1 MQNGLFVDDK
11 TRERLLL
18 SISRLRESFTI
29 RSAVVFGS
37 SVKACWN
44 YRSDIDLLIVSDSMG
59 KDWFE
64 RNLAAQRVVSGG
76 VQVFVLTSSEI
87 LSAINDRRYV
97 VWEALHDG
105 LVIFD
110 DGVFTSVRS
119 QFMSMIQRGLIKK
132 RSMGW
137 IVADVLG

>member
-1 MQNGLFVDDK
+1 
-11 TRERLLL
+11 
-18 SISRLRESFTI
+18 
-29 RSAVVFGS
+29 
-37 SVKACWN
+37 
-44 YRSDIDLLIVSDSMG
+44 MG